1 MVCQCQG
8 TICSSAQWKWWLP
21 AAMEDKVARFKN
33 GGPSLNLWLQAGE
46 FWTEKVA
53 AEGWRLVQAVAGNGQ
68 QQDLQRRV
76 RPPTIWTNAHK
87 FRPVYRREQVLWKRV
102 YRRSDP
108 LLFSHHPIPVR
119 HWIRGTY
126 AIRWVTQGRLKVKR
140 RFKEVYNN
148 FVLAIH
154 NSWLQRL
161 WKQTYKT
168 YKVTVIKFN
177 QNPKSLHK
185 ATSYCCSNKEL
196 LLHVSLAESLQEVR
210 VIHELLHD

>member
-1 MVCQCQG
+1 M
-8 TICSSAQWKWWLP
+8 
-21 AAMEDKVARFKN
+21 
-33 GGPSLNLWLQAGE
+33 
-46 FWTEKVA
+46 A

-108 LLFSHHPIPVR
+108 FLFSRHPIPVR
-119 HWIRGTY
+119 HWIRDTY
-126 AIRWVTQGRLKVKR
+126 AIRWVMQGCLKVKR
-140 RFKEVYNN
+140 RFKEVSNN
-148 FVLAIH
+148 FVLVIL

-168 YKVTVIKFN
+168 VTVIKFN

-196 LLHVSLAESLQEVR
+196 LLHVLHLIKLLVFPSPLQPLQCDFLYFDDLPVNNIYVRHIGLANHWASA
-210 VIHELLHD
+210 EL

>member
-1 MVCQCQG
+1 
-8 TICSSAQWKWWLP
+8 
-21 AAMEDKVARFKN
+21 MEDKVSRFKN
-33 GGPSLNLWLQAGE
+33 GGPSLNFWLQAGE

-108 LLFSHHPIPVR
+108 FLFSRHPIPVR
-119 HWIRGTY
+119 HWIRDTY
-126 AIRWVTQGRLKVKR
+126 AIRWVMQGCLKVKR
-140 RFKEVYNN
+140 RFKEVSNN
-148 FVLAIH
+148 FVL
-154 NSWLQRL
+154 
-161 WKQTYKT
+161 
-168 YKVTVIKFN
+168 VTVMKFN

-196 LLHVSLAESLQEVR
+196 LLHVLHLIKLLVFPSPLQPLQCDFLYFDDLTVNYIYVRHIGLAN
-210 VIHELLHD
+210 H